1 MNLFFYKLILMTI
14 ALMPNTDGVHEFE
27 IIHHKSAKPMI
38 ATIDRK
44 AGKFEVEGIHYTV
57 DTGKE
62 KFEIHLIDNGLYRL
76 KVKNKKPFEIDMIPY
91 FIELDYGTKTGHV
104 QSLGKPPI
112 QVVKTKE
119 GYRIFSAGSMAIID
133 FRRG

>member
-1 MNLFFYKLILMTI
+1 MNLFFYKLVLMAI

-27 IIHHKSAKPMI
+27 IIHDKGAKPII

-44 AGKFEVEGIHYTV
+44 AGKFEVEGIHYAV

-76 KVKNKKPFEIDMIPY
+76 NVKNKKPFEIDMIPY
-91 FIELDYGTKTGHV
+91 FIELDYHTKIGHV

-119 GYRIFSAGSMAIID
+119 GYRIFSAQSKAVIQ
-133 FRRG
+133 FQR